1 MNTDEIFKLSE
12 DWGDI
17 SYGSNIVV
25 MGTGRIGR
33 RVLPIL
39 TEEFHI
45 PFLIDN
51 NCKEKELFSIEVVG
65 IIDGVFRVRK
75 DSLKIVVTTMR
86 GAYAEIAS

>member
-39 TEEFHI
+39 TEEFEI

-51 NCKEKELFSIEVVG
+51 NCKEEELFNLEVAG
-65 IIDGVFRVRK
+65 IKEGVFRVRK